1 MGRKT
6 DREILRENR
15 WLTVLSAAFILCGI
29 WIALLPHLLP
39 FTSYDS
45 LQETEATVQSF
56 KHFYGGAKGLYV
68 AYLLTTDNEKYILSG
83 DYDHQEAAKQ
93 LTAGKSVTLK
103 WYQQKPFG
111 GRLAEEVSV
120 DGKPIVRYDNDLD
133 RDKKASFF
141 AGAFPAAVGTGGLLL
156 LNLILKTN
164 RKKQARRDEKLK
176 RKYGEN
182 ARVGQNSTGGTY
194 QL

>member
-39 FTSYDS
+39 FASYDS
-45 LQETEATVQSF
+45 LQEQEATVQSF
-56 KHFYGGAKGLYV
+56 KHFYGGSKGLNDT
-68 AYLLTTDNEKYILSG
+68 YLLTTDNEKYILSG
-83 DYDHQEAAKQ
+83 DYDHEEAAAQ

-111 GRLAEEVSV
+111 GRLAEEVIM
-120 DGKPIVRYDNDLD
+120 DGKPIVRYDNDLG

-141 AGAFPAAVGTGGLLL
+141 AGAFLAAVGTGGLLL
-156 LNLILKTN
+156 LNLTLKTN

-176 RKYGEN
+176 RKYGKN

>member
-6 DREILRENR
+6 DREVLRENR
-15 WLTVLSAAFILCGI
+15 WLTVLSAVFILCGI

-39 FTSYDS
+39 FASYDS
-45 LQETEATVQSF
+45 LQETESTVQSF
-56 KHFYGGAKGLYV
+56 KHFYGGAKGLNY

-83 DYDHQEAAKQ
+83 DYDHEEAAEQ

-103 WYQQKPFG
+103 WYQRKPFG
-111 GRLAEEVSV
+111 ERLAEEVMM

-141 AGAFPAAVGTGGLLL
+141 AGAFLAAVGTGGLLL
-156 LNLILKTN
+156 LNLTLKTN

-176 RKYGEN
+176 QKYGER

>member
-39 FTSYDS
+39 FASYDS

-56 KHFYGGAKGLYV
+56 KHFYGGAKGLNDT
-68 AYLLTTDNEKYILSG
+68 YLLTTDNEKYILSG
-83 DYDHQEAAKQ
+83 DYDQQEAAAQ
-93 LTAGKSVTLK
+93 LTAGNTITLK
-103 WYQQKPFG
+103 WYQSNPFG
-111 GRLAEEVSV
+111 ERMAVEVMM

-141 AGAFPAAVGTGGLLL
+141 AGAFLAAVGTGGLLL
-156 LNLILKTN
+156 LNLTLKTN
-164 RKKQARRDEKLK
+164 QKKQTRWDEKLK
-176 RKYGEN
+176 RKYGER

>member
-39 FTSYDS
+39 FASYDS

-56 KHFYGGAKGLYV
+56 KHFYGGAKGLNV

-111 GRLAEEVSV
+111 ERLAEEVSV

-176 RKYGEN
+176 RKYGER
-182 ARVGQNSTGGTY
+182 ARVGRNH
-194 QL
+194 

>member
-1 MGRKT
+1 M
-6 DREILRENR
+6 
-15 WLTVLSAAFILCGI
+15 
-29 WIALLPHLLP
+29 
-39 FTSYDS
+39 
-45 LQETEATVQSF
+45 
-56 KHFYGGAKGLYV
+56 
-68 AYLLTTDNEKYILSG
+68 
-83 DYDHQEAAKQ
+83 
-93 LTAGKSVTLK
+93 
-103 WYQQKPFG
+103 
-111 GRLAEEVSV
+111 

-176 RKYGEN
+176 RKYGKN

>member
-15 WLTVLSAAFILCGI
+15 WPTVLSAAFILCGI

-39 FTSYDS
+39 FASYDS

-56 KHFYGGAKGLYV
+56 KHFYGGSKGLNDT
-68 AYLLTTDNEKYILSG
+68 YLLTSDNEKYILSG
-83 DYDHQEAAKQ
+83 DYDHQEAAAQ

-103 WYQQKPFG
+103 WYQSNPFG
-111 GRLAEEVSV
+111 ERMAEEVMM
-120 DGKPIVRYDNDLD
+120 DGKPIVRYDNDLG

-141 AGAFPAAVGTGGLLL
+141 AGAFLAAVGTGGLLL
-156 LNLILKTN
+156 LNLTLKTN

-176 RKYGEN
+176 RKYGER
-182 ARVGQNSTGGTY
+182 ARVGRNH
-194 QL
+194 

>member
-39 FTSYDS
+39 FASYDS

-56 KHFYGGAKGLYV
+56 KHFYGGAKGLNDS
-68 AYLLTTDNEKYILSG
+68 YLLTTDNEKYILSG
-83 DYDHQEAAKQ
+83 DYDHQEAAEQ

-103 WYQQKPFG
+103 WYQRKPFG
-111 GRLAEEVSV
+111 GRLAEEVMM

-141 AGAFPAAVGTGGLLL
+141 AGAFLAAVGTGGLLL
-156 LNLILKTN
+156 LNLTLKTN

-182 ARVGQNSTGGTY
+182 ARVGRNH
-194 QL
+194 

>member
-6 DREILRENR
+6 DREVLRENR
-15 WLTVLSAAFILCGI
+15 WLTVLSAVFILCGI

-39 FTSYDS
+39 FASYDS

-56 KHFYGGAKGLYV
+56 KHFYGGAKGLNY

-83 DYDHQEAAKQ
+83 DYDHEGAAEQ

-103 WYQQKPFG
+103 WYQRKPFG
-111 GRLAEEVSV
+111 ERLAEEVMM

-141 AGAFPAAVGTGGLLL
+141 AGAFLAAVGTGGLLL
-156 LNLILKTN
+156 LNLTLKTN

-176 RKYGEN
+176 RKYGKR
-182 ARVGQNSTGGTY
+182 ARVGRNH
-194 QL
+194 